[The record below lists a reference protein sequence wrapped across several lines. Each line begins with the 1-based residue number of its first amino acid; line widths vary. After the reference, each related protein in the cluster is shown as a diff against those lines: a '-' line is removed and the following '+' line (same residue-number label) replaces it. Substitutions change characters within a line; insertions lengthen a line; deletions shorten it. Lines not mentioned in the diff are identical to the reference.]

1 MTSRLLISEMHGLAG
16 RADELERLLDDLA
29 DAGRAENGCLMF
41 SILRRQELGEFV
53 VIAHWR
59 DEAALREHHRAAP
72 YARYRAA
79 VGELL
84 ARPSDV
90 TVHRV
95 AETIH
100 ALDPNPPDPGL
111 FG

>member
-1 MTSRLLISEMHGLAG
+1 MTSRLLISEMHGLAS

-29 DAGRAENGCLMF
+29 EAGRVENGCLMF
-41 SILRRQELGEFV
+41 STLRRHDVGEFV
-53 VIAHWR
+53 VVAHWR
-59 DEAALREHHRAAP
+59 DEAALREHYQGAH

-90 TVHRV
+90 TIHHV

>member
-16 RADELERLLDDLA
+16 RADELERRLDDLA
-29 DAGRAENGCLMF
+29 NAGGAENGCLMF
-41 SILRRQELGEFV
+41 SILRRQDLGEFV

-59 DEAALREHHRAAP
+59 DETALREHYEGAP

-90 TVHRV
+90 TIHHV

-111 FG
+111 LG

>member
-16 RADELERLLDDLA
+16 RADELEGLLNDLA
-29 DAGRAENGCLMF
+29 EQGRRESGCLRY
-41 SILRRQELGEFV
+41 SILRRQDVGEFV
-53 VIAHWR
+53 VVAHWR
-59 DEAALREHHRAAP
+59 DEAALREHYHGAP

-90 TVHRV
+90 TVHHV

-100 ALDPNPPDPGL
+100 ALDPDPPDPGL

>member
-1 MTSRLLISEMHGLAG
+1 MTSRLLISEMHGLAS
-16 RADELERLLDDLA
+16 RADELQRLLDDLA
-29 DAGRAENGCLMF
+29 EAGRAENGCLMF
-41 SILRRQELGEFV
+41 SILRGQELGEFV
-53 VIAHWR
+53 VIAHWG
-59 DEAALREHHRAAP
+59 DEAALREQYQGAP

-90 TVHRV
+90 TIHHV

>member
-16 RADELERLLDDLA
+16 RAHELQRLLDDLA
-29 DAGRAENGCLMF
+29 AAGRLEHGCLTF
-41 SILRRQELGEFV
+41 SILRRQDAGEFV
-53 VIAHWR
+53 VVTHWR
-59 DEAALREHHRAAP
+59 DEAALRRHYQGAA
-72 YARYRAA
+72 YGRYRAA

-90 TVHRV
+90 TIHHV